1 MTETELKM
9 KKDTTYLVMKIYSA
23 YAVLVDNDGRF
34 IKAANKGYNVGDVV
48 CDIIPI
54 IYPADR
60 AKKRRHIIQLAASL
74 AACVCLGIFGVYEYQ
89 YLFLPYGTVQM
100 QINPLIQMTLSRSGR
115 VIDLEG
121 LNSDGKALLKDYNY
135 KGKDAE
141 QAADELADL
150 AIEMNYLED
159 GGQIGL
165 LADSDS
171 TKWTS
176 QTENDLADSLY
187 EHLKEQSITVDIHTG
202 TINIEED
209 SPIEKPQS
217 ITIPIPDTSSQEESS
232 EPAPAGPE
240 TPAPSVP
247 VQPQQPAVPSDDSG
261 YDSSGDSGYDASGDS
276 GYDSDD

>member
-1 MTETELKM
+1 M
-9 KKDTTYLVMKIYSA
+9 KKDTTYLVMKIHSA

-54 IYPADR
+54 RYPADR

-100 QINPLIQMTLSRSGR
+100 QINPLIEMTLSRSGR

-202 TINIEED
+202 TINIEKD
-209 SPIEKPQS
+209 SPIEEPQS

-232 EPAPAGPE
+232 ERVCSGRARNSGVFNSRPASAAGSPL
-240 TPAPSVP
+240 
-247 VQPQQPAVPSDDSG
+247 G
-261 YDSSGDSGYDASGDS
+261 
-276 GYDSDD
+276 

>member
-1 MTETELKM
+1 
-9 KKDTTYLVMKIYSA
+9 
-23 YAVLVDNDGRF
+23 
-34 IKAANKGYNVGDVV
+34 
-48 CDIIPI
+48 
-54 IYPADR
+54 
-60 AKKRRHIIQLAASL
+60 
-74 AACVCLGIFGVYEYQ
+74 
-89 YLFLPYGTVQM
+89 M
-100 QINPLIQMTLSRSGR
+100 QINPLIEMTLSRSGR

-202 TINIEED
+202 TINIEKD
-209 SPIEKPQS
+209 SPIEEPQS
-217 ITIPIPDTSSQEESS
+217 ITIPIPDTSSQEENS

-247 VQPQQPAVPSDDSG
+247 VQPQQPAVAPEDSG
-261 YDSSGDSGYDASGDS
+261 YDSSGDSGYDASEDS

>member
-141 QAADELADL
+141 QATDELADL

-159 GGQIGL
+159 GGQIINVMIRQICPRRIA
-165 LADSDS
+165 LAS
-171 TKWTS
+171 
-176 QTENDLADSLY
+176 
-187 EHLKEQSITVDIHTG
+187 SIKYWI
-202 TINIEED
+202 
-209 SPIEKPQS
+209 
-217 ITIPIPDTSSQEESS
+217 
-232 EPAPAGPE
+232 
-240 TPAPSVP
+240 
-247 VQPQQPAVPSDDSG
+247 
-261 YDSSGDSGYDASGDS
+261 
-276 GYDSDD
+276 